1 MPAACKLP
9 KLVESTC
16 KGIRVGYL
24 VGTDEAGYGPNLGPL
39 VVSASVWQVP
49 GDPCEADLYESL
61 RDVVT
66 AAPPTRRRTTAANGD
81 QVDRACRPLLLADS
95 KVVYRPSGGL
105 ADLEFG
111 LLSALAWVGPR
122 PRSWREAW
130 EALDADGF
138 ARVESLPWHDGY
150 DRPLTRDA
158 ATIDRQAAAVRAGAE
173 VAGVRLVAMRC
184 RAVFPELWNQR
195 IEEHLNKSTVL
206 SLVTLE
212 LLGDVL
218 DVLGT
223 LEAGP
228 VLAICDKHGGRDRYR
243 PLLQRCLTDALVE
256 VRCEGRDES
265 QYGWGRGERRVDVAF
280 RAKAERYLPAA
291 LASMASKY
299 LRELAMEAFND
310 FWRRHVPGLAATAG
324 YPVDAARF
332 KADIASAQ
340 QALGID
346 DRILWRDR

>member
-1 MPAACKLP
+1 M
-9 KLVESTC
+9 
-16 KGIRVGYL
+16 
-24 VGTDEAGYGPNLGPL
+24 GTDEAGYGPNLGPM
-39 VVSASVWQVP
+39 VVSATVWQVP
-49 GDPCEADLYESL
+49 GDPCDADLYESL

-66 AAPPTRRRTTAANGD
+66 ATPARRRAPAANENNS
-81 QVDRACRPLLLADS
+81 DRVCVPLLLADS
-95 KVVYRPSGGL
+95 KVVYKPSSGR

-111 LLSALAWVGPR
+111 LLTALAWVGRR
-122 PRSWREAW
+122 PRSWREVW

-138 ARVESLPWHDGY
+138 ARVESLPWHDEY
-150 DRPLTRDA
+150 DRPLTCDA
-158 ATIDRQAAAVRAGAE
+158 ATIGRQAVAVRAGAE
-173 VAGVRLVAMRC
+173 AAGVRLVALRS

-195 IEEHLNKSTVL
+195 LDEHLNKSTVL

-212 LLGDVL
+212 LLGHVL
-218 DVLGT
+218 EVLGA
-223 LEAGP
+223 LDAAP
-228 VLAICDKHGGRDRYR
+228 VLAICDKHAGRDRYR

-265 QYGWGRGERRVDVAF
+265 LYGWGHGERRVDVAF

-299 LRELAMEAFND
+299 LRELAMDAFNE

-346 DRILWRDR
+346 DRILWRSR

>member
-1 MPAACKLP
+1 M
-9 KLVESTC
+9 
-16 KGIRVGYL
+16 GYL

-39 VVSASVWQVP
+39 VVSATVWQVP

-66 AAPPTRRRTTAANGD
+66 ATPARRRAAAAKESDLDG
-81 QVDRACRPLLLADS
+81 VCFPLLLADS
-95 KVVYRPSGGL
+95 KVVYKPSGGL
-105 ADLEFG
+105 AGLEFG
-111 LLSALAWVGPR
+111 LLSALAWVGRR
-122 PRSWREAW
+122 PRSWREVWA
-130 EALDADGF
+130 ALDADGF

-150 DRPLTRDA
+150 DRPLGSDA
-158 ATIDRQAAAVRAGAE
+158 ATIDRQALAVRAGAE
-173 VAGVRLVAMRC
+173 AAGVRLVALRS
-184 RAVFPELWNQR
+184 RAVFPELWNER
-195 IEEHLNKSTVL
+195 LDEHPNKSTVL

-218 DVLGT
+218 DALGT
-223 LEAGP
+223 LEAAP

-243 PLLQRCLTDALVE
+243 PLLQHCLTDALVE

-265 QYGWGRGERRVDVAF
+265 HYGWGRGERRVDVAF

-299 LRELAMEAFND
+299 LRELAMDAFND
-310 FWRRHVPGLAATAG
+310 YWRRRVPGLAATAG

-340 QALGID
+340 RALGID